1 MNYDIMQVGR
11 NIITAAS
18 GMTNVT
24 DESVTDVID
33 SAAEATNEAAQEVN
47 QFVQL
52 VQDNIPNIIGF
63 GIKVILALIFFFLGS
78 KVIKWLRKIVRRS
91 FERTNVDAGVAQF
104 VDSMLK
110 FGLYALLIFMI
121 ATNFGIES
129 SSIAALI
136 ASAGVAIGLA
146 VQGSLSNFAGGIL
159 ILLLKPFA
167 VGDYII
173 VTQEGIEGTVKEIQI
188 FYTKLATVDNQRV
201 VVPNSILTSNSLTN
215 VTARPER
222 QLDLKVGIGY
232 DSDLKK
238 AKKLIEDMLYSDPS
252 VIQDEEIKV
261 FVDSLGDSAVMIGL
275 RAWVKTEEYWAT
287 RWRLTEQ
294 IKLTFDI
301 EGIEIPYNQL
311 TVNVK
316 SEQVVPSAAKIDSS
330 VEKNS

>member
-1 MNYDIMQVGR
+1 MNFLDIMQAGG
-11 NIITAAS
+11 NIMAAAS
-18 GMTNVT
+18 GVTNVT
-24 DESVTDVID
+24 DESVSDVID

-63 GIKVILALIFFFLGS
+63 GIKVILALVFFFLGS
-78 KVIKWLRKIVRRS
+78 KVIKWLRKIAGRS

-136 ASAGVAIGLA
+136 ASAGVAVGLA
-146 VQGSLSNFAGGIL
+146 LQGSLSNFAGGIL

-167 VGDYII
+167 VGDYIV

-261 FVDSLGDSAVMIGL
+261 FVDSLGDSAVVIGL

-294 IKLTFDI
+294 IKLTFDV

-311 TVNVK
+311 TVNVR
-316 SEQVVPSAAKIDSS
+316 SGQGLASAVKKQQK
-330 VEKNS
+330 V